1 MTRLHD
7 LGDGIR
13 AIEDAMEA
21 NDDDDPTAWRMA
33 AAEVRG
39 EFRQKAVG
47 IALLL
52 QEWKAE
58 ASAVQ
63 AEADRLAARASAVNN
78 RHARLK
84 EYLFGEMQATGLT
97 SIKGD
102 LVSLRIQSSPMAV
115 AIPDPLALPSN
126 FVRTTLMMPTN
137 AVPETLLEYVT
148 SEAPDKKAIKV
159 ALDAGDEVPGATL
172 HQGQHLVVR

>member
-1 MTRLHD
+1 MTQHLYDISAALRSILD
-7 LGDGIR
+7 LMED
-13 AIEDAMEA
+13 EDA
-21 NDDDDPTAWRMA
+21 DPTAWQMA
-33 AAEVRG
+33 LAELAHD
-39 EFRQKAVG
+39 FREKAVG
-47 IALLL
+47 IALAL
-52 QEWKAE
+52 QELKAE

-126 FVRTTLMMPTN
+126 FVRTTLMMPKKD
-137 AVPETLLEYVT
+137 VPETLLEYVT